1 MKQVININFHGRV
14 VPIEV
19 TAYDFLKKYIDTL
32 HQHFINEEGKEEII
46 NDIEGRIGEL
56 FQQAIQKGAT
66 CITDADVNAVINSM
80 GRPEDF
86 DDAPMTSEKPEEKT
100 SSAQPKKL
108 YRDENNKIIGGVCSG
123 LANYMGVDVVLVRIF
138 FVLLVIS
145 FGFGLLPYLVL
156 WIATPSSANK
166 EIGATRKRLFRDTE
180 DNIIGGV
187 CSGIGHYFGI
197 SAWVPRLIFILPLLG
212 TFSRWEDA
220 VQFSPSALLVYIL
233 CWLIIPEAKSTSEK
247 LEMKGEKID
256 LQSIKNIVTEEAKSI
271 QEKAKSMAEE
281 VKQSASTNTRSFFNQ
296 TMSVAKSIVQAF
308 VKAVLFLIKIF
319 SYTLLVI
326 AVIVLLALLFAFSI
340 SAFAVFPLKDFVL
353 ESGWQNT
360 FAWGVL
366 LFFILAPLIGIIT
379 WIIRKVAKIKSGRTP
394 LRVAF
399 VSLWILGWVSVVGLL
414 MSVANQFS
422 YNNIPQPS
430 KVDIFQHPTAQKLSI
445 VFNSSPNNL
454 IQRNRISFSP
464 FNIINNDSLYIKNV
478 SVEIEKSNTDSFYVT
493 IQKMASGPTQ
503 SKATSTAEAISYRVT
518 QIDSTLF
525 LDKAIAITQ
534 LQKFRNQHVIV
545 TVFVP
550 VGKYINIKNGNPT
563 TWRLRFSD
571 HGMEFSSQREGNINN
586 RWQNNVD
593 YIMQPSGL
601 FTIDGKPV
609 QLDTNGD
616 DLPVGP
622 FQQKK
627 DSLQQLKQSIEKQL
641 ENLEEPNTDP
651 TATILYN
658 PVFFL

>member
-32 HQHFINEEGKEEII
+32 QQHFINEEGKEEII

-56 FQQAIQKGAT
+56 FQQALQKGAT
-66 CITDADVNAVINSM
+66 CITDAAVNAVINSM

-86 DDAPMTSEKPEEKT
+86 DDAPTAPEKPEEKIQNPP
-100 SSAQPKKL
+100 SKKL

-123 LANYMGVDVVLVRIF
+123 LANYMGVDVVVVRIF

-145 FGFGLLPYLVL
+145 FGFGLLPYIVL

-166 EIGATRKRLFRDTE
+166 EIGATRKRLFRDTD
-180 DNIIGGV
+180 DNIVGGV

-197 SAWVPRLIFILPLLG
+197 SAWIPRLIFILPLLG

-233 CWLIIPEAKSTSEK
+233 CWLIIPEAKTTSEK

-281 VKQSASTNTRSFFNQ
+281 VKQSASINTRSFVSQ
-296 TMSVAKSIVQAF
+296 TASIAKSIVKGF
-308 VKAVLFLIKIF
+308 VKALLFLIKIF
-319 SYTLLVI
+319 SYTLLAIV
-326 AVIVLLALLFAFSI
+326 VIVLLALLFAFSI
-340 SAFAVFPLKDFVL
+340 SAFAVFPLKNFVV

-366 LFFILAPLIGIIT
+366 LFFIMVPLIGIIT

-394 LRVAF
+394 IRVAF
-399 VSLWILGWVSVVGLL
+399 ISLWILGWVSVVGLL

-422 YNNIPQPS
+422 YNNIPQPNNI
-430 KVDIFQHPTAQKLSI
+430 VLQHPTAQKLSI
-445 VFNSSPNNL
+445 EFNSSINDL
-454 IQRNRISFSP
+454 IQTNRISLSP
-464 FNIINNDSLYIKNV
+464 FNILNNDSLYIKNV

-503 SKATSTAEAISYRVT
+503 SKATSTAEAISYRVR

-525 LDKAIAITQ
+525 LDKAIAITR

-550 VGKYINIKNGNPT
+550 VGKQIKIKNGNPT
-563 TWRLRFSD
+563 TWRLLFSD
-571 HGMEFSSQREGNINN
+571 HGMEFSNQREGNANH
-586 RWQNNVD
+586 RWQNDID

-616 DLPVGP
+616 VLPAGSL
-622 FQQKK
+622 QQKR
-627 DSLQQLKQSIEKQL
+627 DSLQHLQQSIEKQL
-641 ENLEEPNTDP
+641 EDLEEPNTDP

>member
-56 FQQAIQKGAT
+56 FQQALQKGAT

-86 DDAPMTSEKPEEKT
+86 DDTPTASAKPEEKIQST
-100 SSAQPKKL
+100 QPKKL

-123 LANYMGVDVVLVRIF
+123 LANYMGVDVVVVRIF

-166 EIGATRKRLFRDTE
+166 EIGATRKKLFRDTE
-180 DNIIGGV
+180 DNIVGGV

-197 SAWVPRLIFILPLLG
+197 NPWIPRLIFTLPLLG
-212 TFSRWEDA
+212 TFSRWEFA
-220 VQFSPSALLVYIL
+220 IQFSPSALLAYVL

-271 QEKAKSMAEE
+271 QEKAKLMAEE
-281 VKQSASTNTRSFFNQ
+281 LKQSASTNTRSFFHQ
-296 TMSVAKSIVQAF
+296 STSFAKSIVQAL
-308 VKAVLFLIKIF
+308 VKALLFLIKIF
-319 SYTLLVI
+319 SYTLLAI

-340 SAFAVFPLKDFVL
+340 SAFAIFPLKEFVL

-366 LFFILAPLIGIIT
+366 LFFVLVPLIGIIT

-399 VSLWILGWVSVVGLL
+399 ISLWILGWVSVVGLL

-430 KVDIFQHPTAQKLSI
+430 NISLQHPTAQKLSI
-445 VFNSSPNNL
+445 VFNSSSNN
-454 IQRNRISFSP
+454 IIEPNRISFSP
-464 FNIINNDSLYIKNV
+464 FNILKNDTLYIQNV
-478 SVEIEKSNTDSFYVT
+478 SVEIEKSNNDSFYVT
-493 IQKMASGPTQ
+493 IQKMASGP
-503 SKATSTAEAISYRVT
+503 SRAKATTTAEAISYRFT
-518 QIDSTLF
+518 QKDSTLF

-534 LQKFRNQHVIV
+534 LKKFRNQHIIV

-550 VGKYINIKNGNPT
+550 VGKQIKIKNQNPT
-563 TWRLRFSD
+563 KWRLRFSD
-571 HGMEFSSQREGNINN
+571 HGMEFSNEREGNNN
-586 RWQNNVD
+586 HRWQNDID

-601 FTIDGKPV
+601 YSTDGKPI
-609 QLDTNGD
+609 QLDTNGN
-616 DLPVGP
+616 DLSPGTS
-622 FQQKK
+622 QQKR
-627 DSLQQLKQSIEKQL
+627 DSLQQLHQSIEKQL
-641 ENLEEPNTDP
+641 EDLEEPNTDP
-651 TATILYN
+651 TASVLYN
-658 PVFFL
+658 PMFFL